1 MNAKL
6 SSRTLFFTVLFSVA
20 LLLIVRCEFK
30 NRKLKDQLVLV
41 DNQQMEVSIQD
52 AKLLVDVTK
61 ENIEVLRMCQEVQ
74 NSTLKNDLKTIQVA
88 QHNINSNLNQ
98 LGMKK
103 LIMLPDSFLQPFQL
117 KEIDFH
123 NGRSREAT
131 LKCIEEKIKRQLTL
145 FEILEKN
152 TTDVDIKVLAIQS
165 KTQLELNLL
174 QLEYIKTST
183 NS

>member
-6 SSRTLFFTVLFSVA
+6 SSRTLFFTVLFFIT
-20 LLLIVRCEFK
+20 LLVIVRCEFK
-30 NRKLKDQLVLV
+30 NRKLKDELVLV
-41 DNQQMEVSIQD
+41 DNRQMEVSIQD

-61 ENIEVLRMCQEVQ
+61 VNIEILRMCQEVQ
-74 NSTLKNDLKTIQVA
+74 NSTLKNDLKTIQVT
-88 QHNINSNLNQ
+88 QQNINSNLNL

-103 LIMLPDSFLQPFQL
+103 LIMLPDSFLQVYQS
-117 KEIDFH
+117 KEIDFQ
-123 NGRSREAT
+123 NSKSKEVT
-131 LKCIEEKIKRQLTL
+131 LKHIEEKIKRQLTL

-152 TTDVDIKVLAIQS
+152 TTDVDIKVLAIQL